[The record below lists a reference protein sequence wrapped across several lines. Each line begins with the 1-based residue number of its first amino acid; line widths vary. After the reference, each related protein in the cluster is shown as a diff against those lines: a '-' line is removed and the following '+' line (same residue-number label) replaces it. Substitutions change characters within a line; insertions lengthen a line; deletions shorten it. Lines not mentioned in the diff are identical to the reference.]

1 MKKKTL
7 RIILI
12 FVIAL
17 IVVLIIGTIGFLTSR
32 RNNKNKNEY
41 DKYFNNS
48 YFKSYF
54 GDNIYEILIEPT
66 AEDSKIAESVLDE
79 VDKAMRFVGTKEENK
94 QKFGSLYRY
103 CIDLSYLEY
112 CEINDISQ
120 IEFDITIN
128 HITSKFE
135 GNKGYVWFEYT
146 QKVRCLDKILRG
158 ISGSVRLEVEKNT
171 KGEWEVISLIEP
183 A

>member
-17 IVVLIIGTIGFLTSR
+17 IVVLIIGSIGFFISR
-32 RNNKNKNEY
+32 KINMDRY
-41 DKYFNNS
+41 L
-48 YFKSYF
+48 KSYNISDF
-54 GDNIYEILIEPT
+54 GDDIYEIYLKPT

-79 VDKAMRFVGTKEENK
+79 VDRAMRFVGSKEENK
-94 QKFGSLYRY
+94 QKFGRY
-103 CIDLSYLEY
+103 LDIYCTELSYLEL
-112 CEINDISQ
+112 CGVGDISQ

-146 QKVRCLDKILRG
+146 QLLRHHEKALRG
-158 ISGSVRLEVEKNT
+158 SSALVRLEVEKNT
-171 KGEWEVISLIEP
+171 KGEWEIISLIEP